1 MFQKLNDQPQGS
13 GRQAENTCRSFE
25 TTSNELSSDDTDNT
39 ALRSPVSRL
48 LYQVGH
54 EMFQAEDEAATVPQ
68 VDVVR
73 SNTSQRR
80 SARKSVDLRKS
91 PVWKYF
97 VPGSGSA
104 KCKLCQKW
112 IKRTGGNTSNLT
124 AHLRSYHR
132 EQFDAVIEEAAH
144 RKTEATAVKLV

>member
-1 MFQKLNDQPQGS
+1 
-13 GRQAENTCRSFE
+13 
-25 TTSNELSSDDTDNT
+25 
-39 ALRSPVSRL
+39 
-48 LYQVGH
+48 
-54 EMFQAEDEAATVPQ
+54 MFQAEDEAATVPQ

-97 VPGSGSA
+97 VPGSGWA
-104 KCKLCQKW
+104 KCKLCKKW

-124 AHLRSYHR
+124 EHLRSYHR
-132 EQFDAVIEEAAH
+132 EQFDAVIEEAAR
-144 RKTEATAVKLV
+144 RKTEEEIAVKLV